1 MTLAIKG
8 GIYCELNSSK
18 TDDVRAPHLF
28 FDSPTLAGSRAG
40 RASLTAMAK
49 KSASPARK
57 TAAPA
62 ARQQRAATMAEI
74 ARLCGTT
81 KMTVSRVFSGRPGV
95 GEELRQKILKTGER
109 LNYEVNQQA
118 SNFSSNRAGFV
129 GIATPFEGL
138 LGSYYFQ
145 RVVEGLNHGLRSA
158 PQDLALFD
166 MLSASFEDGAKLER
180 LWRQRKVDGL
190 VILAPHTTDHFMRP
204 LTDSGVPLVVVGEHP
219 NDETIASI
227 MGNDGMGIR
236 LAVDH
241 LVGLGHRRIAFV
253 GGPSDLS
260 SATRRRESF
269 VETMKG
275 HGLKAGP
282 DQLGKGDYTMHSGRV
297 AGGRLLAQAARP
309 TAIVT
314 ANDYMAMGVIQSA
327 QELGLRVPDD
337 LSVTGFDDLPA
348 SADYWPPLTTVHQPI
363 FDIGVQAAQLLLAQ
377 MKGAPAAAR
386 PGPPAER
393 QVMTAVSL
401 VVRKSTSVAASPRA
415 NPTR

>member
-1 MTLAIKG
+1 MAKQ
-8 GIYCELNSSK
+8 S
-18 TDDVRAPHLF
+18 
-28 FDSPTLAGSRAG
+28 
-40 RASLTAMAK
+40 ASL
-49 KSASPARK
+49 ARK

-62 ARQQRAATMAEI
+62 AKQQRAATMAEI

-81 KMTVSRVFSGRPGV
+81 KMTVSRVFAGRPGV
-95 GEELRQKILKTGER
+95 GEELRQKILQAGQN
-109 LNYEVNQQA
+109 LHYEVNQQA
-118 SNFSSNRAGFV
+118 RNFGANRAGFV

-138 LGSYYFQ
+138 LGSCYFQ
-145 RVVEGLNHGLRSA
+145 RVVEGLNYGLRSE

-219 NDETIASI
+219 NDEAIASI

-241 LVGLGHRRIAFV
+241 LVELGHRRIAFV
-253 GGPSDLS
+253 GGPADLS

-282 DQLGKGDYTMHSGRV
+282 DLIGEGDYTMHSGRV
-297 AGGRLLAQAARP
+297 AGGRLLAHAKRP
-309 TAIVT
+309 TAIVA

-327 QELGLRVPDD
+327 QELGLRVPRD
-337 LSVTGFDDLPA
+337 LSVTGFDDLPD

-363 FDIGVQAAQLLLAQ
+363 FEIGIQAAQLLLAQ
-377 MKGAPAAAR
+377 MTRGSSASAR
-386 PGPPAER
+386 TGPLAER
-393 QVMTAVSL
+393 QVMTDVSL
-401 VVRKSTSVAASPRA
+401 IVRKSTAAAADPAGKRA
-415 NPTR
+415 R